1 MSEHDFSAP
10 PRSSGPA
17 VCATPRVP
25 AAVAPSA
32 CLEIVTRPAGTRTLV
47 TVSGEIDIDT
57 EQTMQHALRLALARS
72 PEGVDL
78 DLTGVG
84 FCDCSGL
91 SVLLRVRRIA
101 LTDGKTLG
109 VRALSPWV
117 ERLFTLTDTS
127 PLFPHA
133 RAPVNGVVNAWHEHH
148 QHSAATHN
156 PMEENEVSDEA
167 EELRVEVVQ
176 LKRAMLTRPVIDLA
190 RGVLMASFGLSPD
203 NAWSVLVDVSQHT
216 NTKLHQLAEDLV
228 DSVNGTPLPS
238 HVQERISTAVAE
250 LSRPA

>member
-1 MSEHDFSAP
+1 MSEHDLSAP
-10 PRSSGPA
+10 PGSGSPA

-25 AAVAPSA
+25 AAVALSA
-32 CLEIVTRPAGTRTLV
+32 LLEIVTHPAGTRTVV

-57 EQTMQHALRLALARS
+57 EQTLQHALRLALARS

-78 DLTGVG
+78 DLAGVG

-91 SVLLRVRRIA
+91 NVLLRVRRLA
-101 LTDGKTLG
+101 LADGKTLG

-127 PLFPHA
+127 SLFTHA
-133 RAPVNGVVNAWHEHH
+133 RAPVNGVVNAWHEH
-148 QHSAATHN
+148 SAATHN
-156 PMEENEVSDEA
+156 PVEENEVPDEA

-203 NAWSVLVDVSQHT
+203 DAWSVLVDVSQHT
-216 NTKLHQLAEDLV
+216 NTKLHQLAEELV
-228 DSVNGTPLPS
+228 DSVNGAPLPD
-238 HVQERISTAVAE
+238 HLQERITKAVAE